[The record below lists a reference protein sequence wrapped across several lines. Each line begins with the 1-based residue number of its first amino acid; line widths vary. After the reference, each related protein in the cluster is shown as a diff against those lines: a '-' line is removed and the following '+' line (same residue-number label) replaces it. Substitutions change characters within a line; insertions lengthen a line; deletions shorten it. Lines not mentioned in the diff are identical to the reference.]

1 MVDHKATYSSQA
13 EAYEQLVSH
22 EDYQGNILRTLNQIR
37 PLRGLD
43 VLDLG
48 AGTGRLA
55 CLVALIGRSIIA
67 LDASTHMLQ
76 IARAR
81 LQRSGAINWLV
92 ASGDHRWL
100 PLKAESADVA
110 LAGWTI
116 GQHLAWNLDTWQAQV
131 EQILRELRRVLRSG
145 GTIIILE
152 TLGTGHATPHALE
165 KLVPYYSFLEAS
177 GFSPTWIRTDFKFES
192 LAQAASLTRFFFG
205 DEFAQQVIANGWI
218 ILPECTG
225 LWWINV

>member
-1 MVDHKATYSSQA
+1 MDHKETYSSQA
-13 EAYEQLVSH
+13 ETYEQLVSH
-22 EDYQGNILRTLNQIR
+22 EDYQGNILRALNQIR

-55 CLVALIGRSIIA
+55 CLVASVAGSIIA

-76 IARAR
+76 TARAK
-81 LQRSGAINWLV
+81 LKRSGSINWLV

-100 PLKAESADVA
+100 PLKDESA
-110 LAGWTI
+110 G
-116 GQHLAWNLDTWQAQV
+116 
-131 EQILRELRRVLRSG
+131 
-145 GTIIILE
+145 
-152 TLGTGHATPHALE
+152 E

-192 LAQAASLTRFFFG
+192 LDQAASLTRFFFG
-205 DEFAQQVIANGWI
+205 DEFAQQVIANNWI